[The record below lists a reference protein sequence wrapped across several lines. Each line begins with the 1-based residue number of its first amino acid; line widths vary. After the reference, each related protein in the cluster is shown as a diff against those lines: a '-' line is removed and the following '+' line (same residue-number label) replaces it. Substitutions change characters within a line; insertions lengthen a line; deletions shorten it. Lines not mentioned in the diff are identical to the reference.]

1 MRVEVRAPV
10 DAVPLELRAPFQSPE
25 AVQLVALEADQARLE
40 LAPLATVV
48 GVAVRDTAGAG
59 TTVTVAL
66 ALVLPPAPVQASV

>member
-1 MRVEVRAPV
+1 M
-10 DAVPLELRAPFQSPE
+10 PLELRAPLQSPE
-25 AVQLVALEADQARLE
+25 AIQLVALEVDQARLE

-48 GVAVRDTAGAG
+48 GVAVRDTTGAG